1 MKRKEHIIVDSR
13 LGKIRADWNS
23 LGITSL
29 QFVDSNETLT
39 HTRDPLGIAD
49 KLSNYFELG
58 RNELLFPLAP
68 QCTQFQFNVWNEMMK
83 IGAGETVYY
92 EQIARKLG
100 DVKLARAVGMA
111 IGKNPILLVIPCHRV
126 IGKDGSLTGYSGGI
140 WRKKWLLEHERS
152 FVQPELFSLA

>member
-1 MKRKEHIIVDSR
+1 
-13 LGKIRADWNS
+13 
-23 LGITSL
+23 
-29 QFVDSNETLT
+29 
-39 HTRDPLGIAD
+39 
-49 KLSNYFELG
+49 
-58 RNELLFPLAP
+58 
-68 QCTQFQFNVWNEMMK
+68 MMK

-92 EQIARKLG
+92 EEIARKLG

-152 FVQPELFSLA
+152 FVQPELFSLV

>member
-1 MKRKEHIIVDSR
+1 MKRKEYIVVESP
-13 LGKIRADWNS
+13 LGKIRAEWNS

-29 QFVDSNETLT
+29 QFDETSEISSSK
-39 HTRDPLGIAD
+39 DPLGIAE
-49 KLSNYFELG
+49 KLRLYFELG
-58 RNELLFPLAP
+58 KKELNLPLAP
-68 QCTQFQFNVWNEMMK
+68 HCTQFQFNVWNEMMK

-92 EQIARKLG
+92 EEIARKLG

-152 FVQPELFSLA
+152 FVQPELFSLV